1 MSAWLR
7 VYFPLPGSDARICNV
22 SHTGQTDFSNPL
34 PGNFTGPLVAHPRW
48 ATLRGRRILFSILH
62 ALERLPAGV
71 FFLVALARR
80 NNQPDNR
87 DQTRINQNI
96 RISPIRVVS
105 ETGEQLGVIPT
116 EQALERAR
124 DAGLDLVE
132 VAPNE
137 RPPVCRIMDYG
148 KYKYDKN
155 KKTNRNHSHTKTK
168 EIRLR
173 PKTGDED
180 IRTKIRQAEKFLEH
194 KDKVQVSV
202 LFRGREMAHIEE
214 GRRVMETVI
223 ELLSEHG
230 KVETA
235 PQQHGRRMICMIA
248 PK

>member
-1 MSAWLR
+1 M
-7 VYFPLPGSDARICNV
+7 
-22 SHTGQTDFSNPL
+22 
-34 PGNFTGPLVAHPRW
+34 
-48 ATLRGRRILFSILH
+48 
-62 ALERLPAGV
+62 
-71 FFLVALARR
+71 FLVALARR
-80 NNQPDNR
+80 NFQQETR
-87 DQTRINQNI
+87 DTVRINAQI
-96 RISPIRVVS
+96 RITPVRVVS
-105 ETGEQLGVIPT
+105 EDGEQLGVIPT

-132 VAPNE
+132 VAPGE

-148 KYKYDKN
+148 KFKYDKK
-155 KKTNRNHSHTKTK
+155 KKTNKGQAHTKTK

-173 PKTGDED
+173 PKTGEED

-214 GRRVMETVI
+214 GRKVMEMVI
-223 ELLSEHG
+223 EVLSEHG
-230 KVETA
+230 KVETS